1 MNMIKNEN
9 VLLPMSLILTRTAW
23 LIVLR
28 NETMVTV
35 SADFSTNVSVAV
47 LQSPS
52 AAAMILTFVFSTND
66 TANNVNFKYQL
77 QWKKGLKRRTFFRGT
92 VDGTEF

>member
-1 MNMIKNEN
+1 MIKNEN
-9 VLLPMSLILTRTAW
+9 VLLPMSLIVTRTVW
-23 LIVLR
+23 LTVLR
-28 NETMVTV
+28 NDTMVTV
-35 SADFSTNVSVAV
+35 SADFSTNVSVTL

-66 TANNVNFKYQL
+66 TANNVNFKDQV
-77 QWKKGLKRRTFFRGT
+77 QWKKGLKRHTFFRGT